1 MKTNGAGNMDTKDKD
16 RDRTRVK
23 CFNCNKFGGENAKEY
38 IKRRKRKWDRRRQSQ
53 EYLLKCVKELNCV
66 KYLLQMSKDQSDP
79 CSMRLCNQKR

>member
-38 IKRRKRKWDRRRQSQ
+38 IKGRKRKWDRRR
-53 EYLLKCVKELNCV
+53 
-66 KYLLQMSKDQSDP
+66 
-79 CSMRLCNQKR
+79 